1 MNLLAPKAASPTAG
15 VGAPPVDELGSAL
28 RRLRNAFL
36 TVGVFSGFINL
47 LMLSP
52 AIYMLQIYD
61 RVLGS
66 RNETTLVVLTLL
78 VVGAYIFMGALE
90 AVRAWVLVRVGARL
104 DSQLNERAYTA
115 AFERNLARPG
125 SNTAQPIHDLTA
137 VRQTLTGAAL
147 IAAFDAPWLPI
158 YLGVIFMF
166 STALGWFA
174 LGGAVLL
181 VILALINER
190 LSKPKLDEAQKYSI
204 QSSQALT
211 NNLRNAEVIEAMG
224 MLPRIR
230 ARWYELHRKQ
240 IQLQA
245 KASDQAGVLSGMTK
259 FLRIAMQ
266 SLVLGFGALLVL
278 EGKMTA
284 GMMIAASI
292 LVGRALAPAELLVA
306 NWKQIVSGR
315 SAYARLKELLA
326 THPPRVAGMSLPKPR
341 GDISLEAATV
351 AAPGT
356 NRLILKGLTL
366 NINAG
371 DVVAVVGPSASGKS
385 SLARL
390 LVGVWPTVGGSA
402 RLDGA
407 SIYQWNKDELGPY
420 IGYLPQDIEL
430 FDGTVAENIARFG
443 EIDAEK
449 VVEAAKRVGMH
460 EQILHFPKGYDTP
473 LGVEGS
479 NLSGGQRQRIGLA
492 RALYGDPALIV
503 LDEPNSNLDDA
514 GEKALVDAVKELKSR
529 GKTVV
534 LITHRVSTLSVVDKI
549 LVLADGMAVAFG
561 PRDQVLQSMQG
572 KPPAPAAATARR
584 LTAIPPAGSDATPP
598 AHGGSPAG
606 GAA

>member
-1 MNLLAPKAASPTAG
+1 MTMNFFAPHKPAPLRAG
-15 VGAPPVDELGSAL
+15 PPDELGNAL
-28 RRLRNAFL
+28 RSLRNAFV
-36 TVGVFSGFINL
+36 TVGIFSGFINL
-47 LMLSP
+47 MMLTPS
-52 AIYMLQIYD
+52 IYMLQVYD

-66 RNETTLVVLTLL
+66 RNETTLLVLTLMVL
-78 VVGAYIFMGALE
+78 GAYVFMGALE
-90 AVRAWVLVRVGARL
+90 AIRARVLVRVGARL

-137 VRQTLTGAAL
+137 VRQTLTGSAL

-158 YLGVIFMF
+158 YLIVIFAF
-166 STALGWFA
+166 SVWLGWFA
-174 LGGAVLL
+174 LGGAVVLGI
-181 VILALINER
+181 VAVINER
-190 LSKPKLDEAQKYSI
+190 VSKPRLEEAQKYSM
-204 QSSQALT
+204 QSHQALT

-224 MLPRIR
+224 MLPKIR
-230 ARWYELHRKQ
+230 ARWYELHRRQ

-245 KASDQAGVLSGMTK
+245 RASDQAGALTGLSK

-266 SLVLGFGALLVL
+266 SLVLGYGALLVL
-278 EGKMTA
+278 DGAMTS

-292 LVGRALAPAELLVA
+292 LVGRALAPVELLVA

-326 THPPRVAGMSLPKPR
+326 AHPPRVAGMSLPKPR
-341 GDISLEAATV
+341 GQVALEGATV

-356 NRLILKGLTL
+356 GRLILKGITL
-366 NINAG
+366 AINPG
-371 DVVAVVGPSASGKS
+371 DVVGVVGPSASGKS
-385 SLARL
+385 TLARV

-407 SIYQWNKDELGPY
+407 SIYLWNKDELGPH

-443 EIDAEK
+443 DVDPAR
-449 VVEAAKRVGMH
+449 VVAAATMVGMH
-460 EQILHFPKGYDTP
+460 EQILHFPMGYDTP

-492 RALYGDPALIV
+492 RALYGEPSLIV

-514 GEKALVDAVKELKSR
+514 GEKALVDAVKELKAR
-529 GKTVV
+529 GTTVV
-534 LITHRVSTLSVVDKI
+534 LITHRVSTLSVVDKLI
-549 LVLADGMAVAFG
+549 VLADGVVAAYG
-561 PRDQVLQSMQG
+561 PRDQVLKGLQA
-572 KPPAPAAATARR
+572 KPSPQAPAAGRR
-584 LTAIPPAGSDATPP
+584 LAAVAPGSDTPPPA
-598 AHGGSPAG
+598 AG
-606 GAA
+606 GGPAAGAV